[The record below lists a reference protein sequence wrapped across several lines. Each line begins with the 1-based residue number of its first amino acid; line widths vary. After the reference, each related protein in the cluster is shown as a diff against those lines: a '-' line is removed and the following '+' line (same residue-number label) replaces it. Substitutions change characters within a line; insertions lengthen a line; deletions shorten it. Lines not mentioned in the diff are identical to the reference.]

1 MEIFC
6 SYLGRSLKVAAGET
20 LGDRAQPAPARAHV
34 GCHVLSSTVGRL
46 GGQFATLR
54 ASRRVETPRGHIETK
69 ALLAL

>member
-6 SYLGRSLKVAAGET
+6 SYLVRSLKVAAGET
-20 LGDRAQPAPARAHV
+20 LGDRARPAAAPAHV
-34 GCHVLSSTVGRL
+34 GCHVLSSPVGRL
-46 GGQFATLR
+46 GRQFATLR